1 MKYSQSTLHY
11 AYGLFEM
18 KQFHFICPV
27 QVLQVPETLLRENW
41 SLACQMNDTQ
51 NRRFLKKH
59 FFLKLNLPLLV
70 P

>member
-11 AYGLFEM
+11 AYGLLEM

-41 SLACQMNDTQ
+41 SLVTQMNDTQ
-51 NRRFLKKH
+51 NRRFLKNMS
-59 FFLKLNLPLLV
+59 F
-70 P
+70 